1 MDVDMD
7 VNMDVDMD
15 INVDMDM
22 DMDVDMDMDMDSIY
36 RHLPIVSCDMSVDA
50 DAAIPT
56 AARPHGR
63 GASGA
68 ALIWI

>member
-7 VNMDVDMD
+7 VDVDVDMD
-15 INVDMDM
+15 INVDMGM
-22 DMDVDMDMDMDSIY
+22 DMDVDMDMDMDIIY
-36 RHLPIVSCDMSVDA
+36 HHLPIVSCDMSVDA

>member
-1 MDVDMD
+1 MDVDVD
-7 VNMDVDMD
+7 VDMDMD
-15 INVDMDM
+15 INVDMGM
-22 DMDVDMDMDMDSIY
+22 DVDVDMDMDMDIIY
-36 RHLPIVSCDMSVDA
+36 HHLPIVSCDMSVDA